1 MQRRGRRWIV
11 VGFHIL
17 FGVLVLGSL
26 ILARPEAPEI
36 SSRSSSAESDVGI
49 PVRVVESPC
58 FSGCYTASE
67 YLATAA
73 SLLAIGLGFYWMI
86 RLLGWILKHF
96 QEQA

>member
-17 FGVLVLGSL
+17 FGVLVLSSL

-36 SSRSSSAESDVGI
+36 SSRTGSVLPDVSV
-49 PVRVVESPC
+49 PTQVVESPC

-73 SLLAIGLGFYWMI
+73 SLLAIGLGFYWLI
-86 RLLGWILKHF
+86 RLLVWILKHF